1 MDNLKYFEILKLNS
15 ELKESVKS
23 QEQYSISVLSN
34 VTINQFK
41 EILEFPIR
49 KEGINANVEIGDYD
63 NIVQDSIKYKDSNL
77 VIIFWEVC
85 NLIDGLHFKIDSY
98 SDHEFNQLLDRTK
111 SEIDLVLRNLQSTQL
126 VLFNKF
132 TSASLSELSIDDNK
146 LDILKN
152 LLNQHLETIS
162 QTNVKIVNLEKSLL
176 NLGLENSID
185 FRYYYSSKALYTVNF
200 YKIYTK
206 SILPYIIA
214 ANGKSKKAL
223 IFDCDNTLWKGILG
237 EDGADNIEMS
247 KATKDG
253 IIFNEIQNIALSLNK
268 RGILIGICSKNNL
281 QEVQKVID
289 SHSDMQIKNENITI
303 KKINWVDK
311 ATNIDEI
318 AKELN
323 IGLDSIVFIDDS
335 SFEVN
340 LVKEKLPEVTV
351 LQVPKRLTDYPR
363 MLRNNLNL
371 FYNLS
376 QTSEDFQK
384 IQMYRQQAER
394 KSFENSFNNI
404 EDYLTSLEL
413 NVKIEK
419 DNKTL
424 IPRISQL
431 TQKTNQ
437 FNLTTKRYTESEI
450 QSFID
455 DDDRLIY
462 TFSVSDKFGDNGVT
476 GLCIINVNYSK
487 AIAEIDS
494 ILMSCRIIGRNI
506 EYAFMNFI
514 IKELKDLKINQIN
527 AKYSKSLKNNQV
539 KIFFN
544 TCNFNVVTE
553 AENETTYCLD
563 VQEYKS
569 NEIKYINIEYNG
581 E

>member
-15 ELKESVKS
+15 ELKESVIS
-23 QEQYSISVLSN
+23 QGQYSISVLSN
-34 VTINQFK
+34 VTLNQFK
-41 EILEFPIR
+41 EILEFPLR
-49 KEGINANVEIGDYD
+49 KGGINANVEIGNYD
-63 NIVQDSIKYKDSNL
+63 NIVQDSLKHKNSNL

-98 SDHEFNQLLDRTK
+98 SENDFNLLLDRTK
-111 SEIDLVLRNLQSTQL
+111 SEIDLVIRNLQSTQL

-132 TSASLSELSIDDNK
+132 TSACFSEFSIDDYK

-200 YKIYTK
+200 YKMYAE
-206 SILPYIIA
+206 SILPFIKA

-223 IFDCDNTLWKGILG
+223 IFDCDNTLWKGVLG

-253 IIFNEIQNIALSLNK
+253 IIFNEIQNIALLLNK

-281 QEVQKVID
+281 QEVQEVID
-289 SHSDMQIKNENITI
+289 SHSDMLIKNENITI

-323 IGLDSIVFIDDS
+323 ISLDSIVFIDDS

-363 MLRNNLNL
+363 MLRRNLNL

-376 QTSEDFQK
+376 QTSEDLQK
-384 IQMYRQQAER
+384 TEMYKQQAER
-394 KSFENSFNNI
+394 KSFKNSFNTF
-404 EDYLTSLEL
+404 EDFLTALKL

-419 DNKTL
+419 DNRTL
-424 IPRISQL
+424 IPRMSQL

-437 FNLTTKRYTESEI
+437 FNLTTKRYTETEI

-455 DDDRLIY
+455 DDNMLIY

-476 GLCIINVNYSK
+476 GLCIININYSK
-487 AIAEIDS
+487 ATADIDS

-514 IKELKDLKINQIN
+514 IEELKGLNINKIN
-527 AKYSKSLKNNQV
+527 AKYIKSFKNNQV
-539 KIFFN
+539 KTFYN
-544 TCNFNVVTE
+544 TCNFSVLTE
-553 AENETTYCLD
+553 TENETTYLLNA
-563 VQEYKS
+563 QEFKL
-569 NEIKYINIEYNG
+569 NQIKYINIEYNG
-581 E
+581 